1 MAKKSRKFKT
11 DVQQLLDLVTHSL
24 YSKKEIFLR
33 ELISNASDAIDRV
46 QFEALTNKKLLGK
59 KEQDWKIKITPDKD
73 AGTLTISDNG
83 IGMTVEELETNIGT
97 IANSGTRRFL
107 EELQKN
113 KKTANAEFIGQFGV
127 GFYASFMVADKVT
140 VITKRA
146 GSDEPAV
153 RWTSDGAGTYT
164 MEDADKEER
173 GTDVILHMREDMD
186 NFLAEYEIRRIVTEY
201 SDYIS
206 YPVSMDITR
215 TTKGENE
222 GDEEVTTTEEEALNS
237 MKAIWKKMPAE
248 VSEEEYN
255 EFYKH
260 VSHDYTDP
268 LKVIHYRAEGTA
280 EFQALLYLPA
290 QAPMDLFWPDAKRGL
305 HLYVKNVFINEDCEE
320 LLPSYLRF
328 LKGVVDSSDLPLNVS
343 REMLQDDVVIRRIRK
358 SLVTR
363 VLKELADLK
372 KRTPEKFQT
381 FYENFGVVIKEGVHQ
396 DFENYDKLKELLL
409 FASSKSEEGKPV
421 SLKDYVARMPEKQKE
436 IYYLTAASLA
446 QAATSPHLEALRDK
460 DYEVLFFVDAID
472 EWVAQRLT
480 EYDGKKLKAI
490 DRGDIDIHTDEE
502 KAEKDE
508 ALKGDAETYKPV
520 IEAIQKHLEEEIQ
533 EVKLSTRLTDSACC
547 LVADEMG
554 MNANMERI
562 MKAMNQEM
570 PPVKRVLELNP
581 KHPIMPK
588 LLAAL
593 EKDAESSVVAD
604 YAELLYDQA
613 LLTEGSPIKDPAHF
627 GQLVSKLMVEGLG

>member
-33 ELISNASDAIDRV
+33 ELISNASDAVDRV

-59 KEQDWKIKITPDKD
+59 KAQEWKIKITPDKE

-146 GSDEPAV
+146 GSDASAV
-153 RWTSDGAGTYT
+153 KWTSAGTGSYT
-164 MEDADKEER
+164 LEDADKEER
-173 GTDVILHMREDMD
+173 GTDVILHMREGMD
-186 NFLAEYEIRRIVTEY
+186 NFMQEYEIRRIVREY

-206 YPVSMDITR
+206 YPIVMDVTR
-215 TTKGENE
+215 TTKGEEE
-222 GDEEVTTTEEEALNS
+222 GDEDVTTTEEETLNS
-237 MKAIWKKMPAE
+237 MKAIWKKTPSE

-260 VSHDYTDP
+260 VSHDYTNP
-268 LKVIHYRAEGTA
+268 LKVVHYRAEGTS
-280 EFQALLYLPA
+280 EFQALLYIPS

-358 SLVTR
+358 NLVTR
-363 VLKELADLK
+363 ILKELSDLK
-372 KRTPEKFQT
+372 ERTPEEFLS
-381 FYENFGVVIKEGVHQ
+381 FYEQFGVVLKEGVHQ
-396 DFENYDKLKELLL
+396 DFENHDKLKELLL

-421 SLKDYVARMPEKQKE
+421 SLKDYVDRMPEDQKE
-436 IYYLTAASLA
+436 IYYLAAANLA
-446 QAATSPHLEALRDK
+446 QASTSPHLEALKDK
-460 DYEVLFFVDAID
+460 DYEVLFFVDPID
-472 EWVAQRLT
+472 EWVVQRLT
-480 EYDGKKLKAI
+480 EYDGKTLKAI
-490 DRGDIDIHTDEE
+490 DRGDIDIHSDEE
-502 KAEKDE
+502 KAEKEE
-508 ALKGDAETYKPV
+508 ALKNDAETYRPV
-520 IEAIQKHLEEEIQ
+520 IECIQKHLDEEIK
-533 EVKLSTRLTDSACC
+533 EVRLSSRLTDSACC

-562 MKAMNQEM
+562 MKAMNQDI
-570 PPVKRVLELNP
+570 PPVKRILELNS
-581 KHPIMPK
+581 KHPLMPK
-588 LLAAL
+588 LLAMVEADDASGAL
-593 EKDAESSVVAD
+593 GD
-604 YAELLYDQA
+604 YADLLYSQA

>member
-59 KEQDWKIKITPDKD
+59 KDQEWKIKITADEEAK
-73 AGTLTISDNG
+73 TLTISDNG
-83 IGMTVEELETNIGT
+83 IGMTVEELESNIGT

-107 EELQKN
+107 EELQKS

-140 VITKRA
+140 VVTKRA

-153 RWTSDGAGTYT
+153 RWVSGGTGTYT

-173 GTDVILHMREDMD
+173 GTDVTLHLREDMD
-186 NFLAEYEIRRIVTEY
+186 NFLQEYEVRRIVSEY

-206 YPVSMDITR
+206 YPVVMDITR
-215 TTKGENE
+215 TTKGEEE
-222 GDEEVTTTEEEALNS
+222 GDEEVTTIEEETLNS
-237 MKAIWKKMPAE
+237 MKAIWKKASSE

-260 VSHDYTDP
+260 VGHDYTDP
-268 LKVIHYRAEGTA
+268 LKVIHYRAEGTT
-280 EFQALLYLPA
+280 EFQALLYIPS
-290 QAPMDLFWPDAKRGL
+290 QAPTDLFWPDAKRGL

-363 VLKELADLK
+363 VLKELAELK
-372 KRTPEKFQT
+372 ERTPETFQT
-381 FYENFGVVIKEGVHQ
+381 FYEHFGVVIKEGVHQ

-421 SLKDYVARMPEKQKE
+421 SLKDYVDRMPEDQKE
-436 IYYLTAASLA
+436 IYYLSAGSLA
-446 QAATSPHLEALRDK
+446 QAAHSPHLEALKDK
-460 DYEVLFFVDAID
+460 EYEVLFFVDTID
-472 EWVAQRLT
+472 EWVTQRLT
-480 EYDGKKLKAI
+480 EYDGKTLKAI
-490 DRGDIDIHTDEE
+490 DRGDIDIHSDEE
-502 KAEKDE
+502 KAEKEE
-508 ALKGDAETYKPV
+508 ALKSDVETYKPV
-520 IEAIQKHLEEEIQ
+520 IELIQKHLDDEIK

-547 LVADEMG
+547 LVADDMG

-562 MKAMNQEM
+562 MKAMNQDV
-570 PPVKRVLELNP
+570 PPVKRILELNP
-581 KHPIMPK
+581 KHPLMPK
-588 LLAAL
+588 LLAEVA
-593 EKDAESSVVAD
+593 KVDESDVIND
-604 YAELLYDQA
+604 YADLLYNQA
-613 LLTEGSPIKDPAHF
+613 LLTEGSPIKDTARF